1 MEDFFFYPRQL
12 PTPIPTVAD
21 RDRDFI
27 INGITNGFEIY
38 IPSHSVLKT
47 AETNN
52 YKSAT
57 ASDVRDK
64 VENQIREEISKG
76 NYVVTHMKPTIVSA
90 LGAIPKPDTD
100 KIRLIHDCSRPQF
113 SNVNSYATTQH
124 FSYVTVEKAASQ
136 IKPSGL
142 ILRKLKILE
151 KSY

>member
-1 MEDFFFYPRQL
+1 MITSPLNRQAWIDNL
-12 PTPIPTVAD
+12 ETD

-27 INGITNGFEIY
+27 INGITNGFKI
-38 IPSHSVLKT
+38 IPSDRVLKP

-57 ASDVRDK
+57 ASDIRDK

-76 NYVVTHMKPTIVSA
+76 NYVVTTVKPTIVSA

-124 FSYVTVEKAASQ
+124 F
-136 IKPSGL
+136 L
-142 ILRKLKILE
+142 M
-151 KSY
+151 

>member
-1 MEDFFFYPRQL
+1 MITSLLNRQAWTDNL
-12 PTPIPTVAD
+12 ETD

-27 INGITNGFEIY
+27 INGITNGFEI
-38 IPSHSVLKT
+38 ISRDSILKP

-57 ASDVRDK
+57 TGDVRDK

-76 NYVVTHMKPTIVSA
+76 NYVA

-113 SNVNSYATTQH
+113 
-124 FSYVTVEKAASQ
+124 
-136 IKPSGL
+136 PM
-142 ILRKLKILE
+142 
-151 KSY
+151 